1 MLSPTLTEFMTKD
14 CKNTIFYNEEV
25 RTVCEEC
32 ENSAERIRQLIDENR
47 RLKKH
52 IRKLKANAA
61 AKKKVEFS
69 KLIFVGVSVL
79 TLAITVFS
87 CRVIWL
93 TMDTS
98 ALAYLIPAV
107 FAEMAS
113 ATGFY
118 YTKAKAENKIK
129 LMKLNGVEPEASNFE
144 NN

>member
-1 MLSPTLTEFMTKD
+1 MRGEYETPGAAGTGTTED
-14 CKNTIFYNEEV
+14 PQIQIE
-25 RTVCEEC
+25 
-32 ENSAERIRQLIDENR
+32 QLKEENR
-47 RLKKH
+47 RLRKQ
-52 IRKLKANAA
+52 IRQLRAA
-61 AKKKVEFS
+61 AAEKKKVEFS
-69 KLIFVGVSVL
+69 KLIFLGVSIV
-79 TLAITVFS
+79 TIAITVFS

-129 LMKLNGVEPEASNFE
+129 LMALSGVQPEAHNFDT
-144 NN
+144 

>member
-1 MLSPTLTEFMTKD
+1 MQGYEETRAKVQEVDMLDPD
-14 CKNTIFYNEEV
+14 
-25 RTVCEEC
+25 
-32 ENSAERIRQLIDENR
+32 ERIRQLCEENR
-47 RLKKH
+47 RLRKQ
-52 IRKLKANAA
+52 IRQMKAAAA

-69 KLIFVGVSVL
+69 KLIFLGVSIV
-79 TLAITVFS
+79 TIAITVFS

-129 LMKLNGVEPEASNFE
+129 LMAQSGIQPEASNF
-144 NN
+144 NDF

>member
-1 MLSPTLTEFMTKD
+1 MCGD
-14 CKNTIFYNEEV
+14 NEI
-25 RTVCEEC
+25 
-32 ENSAERIRQLIDENR
+32 NAEYIRILEDENA
-47 RLKKH
+47 RLKEQLRQRNNTTA
-52 IRKLKANAA
+52 I
-61 AKKKVEFS
+61 KKKVEFS

-79 TLAITVFS
+79 TLAITIYS
-87 CRVIWL
+87 CYIIWI

-129 LMKLNGVEPEASNFE
+129 LMALNGVQPEASDFCE
-144 NN
+144 NQTDQ

>member
-1 MLSPTLTEFMTKD
+1 MRGYEELEATTQEATEPD
-14 CKNTIFYNEEV
+14 PD
-25 RTVCEEC
+25 
-32 ENSAERIRQLIDENR
+32 ERIRQLCEENR
-47 RLKKH
+47 RLRKQ
-52 IRKLKANAA
+52 IRQLKAAAA

-69 KLIFVGVSVL
+69 KLIFLGVSIV
-79 TLAITVFS
+79 TIAITVFS

-129 LMKLNGVEPEASNFE
+129 LMALSGVQPEAHNFDT
-144 NN
+144 

>member
-1 MLSPTLTEFMTKD
+1 MRGEYETPGAVGTGTTED
-14 CKNTIFYNEEV
+14 PQIQIE
-25 RTVCEEC
+25 
-32 ENSAERIRQLIDENR
+32 QLKEENR
-47 RLKKH
+47 RLRKQ
-52 IRKLKANAA
+52 IRQLKAAAA

-69 KLIFVGVSVL
+69 KLVFLGVSIV
-79 TLAITVFS
+79 TIAITVFS
-87 CRVIWL
+87 CRMIWL

-129 LMKLNGVEPEASNFE
+129 LMALSGVQPEAHNFDT
-144 NN
+144 

>member
-1 MLSPTLTEFMTKD
+1 MRGEYETPGAAGTGTTED
-14 CKNTIFYNEEV
+14 PQIQIE
-25 RTVCEEC
+25 
-32 ENSAERIRQLIDENR
+32 QLKEENR
-47 RLKKH
+47 RLRKQ
-52 IRKLKANAA
+52 IRQLKAAAA

-69 KLIFVGVSVL
+69 KLVFLGVSIV
-79 TLAITVFS
+79 TIAITVFS

-118 YTKAKAENKIK
+118 YSKAKAENKIK
-129 LMKLNGVEPEASNFE
+129 LMAASGVQPEPSNF
-144 NN
+144 NDY

>member
-1 MLSPTLTEFMTKD
+1 MDKE
-14 CKNTIFYNEEV
+14 YNNMAEIDVINLNEDQDERNQLLAEE
-25 RTVCEEC
+25 
-32 ENSAERIRQLIDENR
+32 N
-47 RLKKH
+47 
-52 IRKLKANAA
+52 RKLKRQIRELKAA
-61 AKKKVEFS
+61 AATKKKTEFS

-87 CRVIWL
+87 CRIIWI

-129 LMKLNGVEPEASNFE
+129 LMALNGVQPEASDFNSY
-144 NN
+144 

>member
-1 MLSPTLTEFMTKD
+1 MGDD
-14 CKNTIFYNEEV
+14 CESVDEKLWRLE
-25 RTVCEEC
+25 
-32 ENSAERIRQLIDENR
+32 DENEQ
-47 RLKKH
+47 LKKQ
-52 IRKLKANAA
+52 IEQMKAA
-61 AKKKVEFS
+61 AATKKKVEFS

-87 CRVIWL
+87 CCIIWL

-129 LMKLNGVEPEASNFE
+129 LMKQNGVKPEASNFE

>member
-1 MLSPTLTEFMTKD
+1 MCREYESTDALDGIVP
-14 CKNTIFYNEEV
+14 EV
-25 RTVCEEC
+25 DPAEKIQQLEA
-32 ENSAERIRQLIDENR
+32 ENKLLRKQIRA
-47 RLKKH
+47 
-52 IRKLKANAA
+52 LKAAAA

-87 CRVIWL
+87 CRMIWI

-129 LMKLNGVEPEASNFE
+129 LMALNGVQPKASDFSD
-144 NN
+144 

>member
-1 MLSPTLTEFMTKD
+1 MQGYGETRAKAQ
-14 CKNTIFYNEEV
+14 EV
-25 RTVCEEC
+25 DTPDPD
-32 ENSAERIRQLIDENR
+32 ERIRELCEENR
-47 RLKKH
+47 RLRKQ
-52 IRKLKANAA
+52 IRQLKAAA

-69 KLIFVGVSVL
+69 KLVFLGVSIV
-79 TLAITVFS
+79 TIAITVFS

-129 LMKLNGVEPEASNFE
+129 LMALSGVQPEAHNFDT
-144 NN
+144 